1 MKLLFNLRK
10 MWRRLINYIMEIER
24 RFVTFSDFVEFVD
37 NEVRVIV
44 NFIFG
49 KIIEDIKFK
58 NERQDT

>member
-58 NERQDT
+58 NER

>member
-1 MKLLFNLRK
+1 

-58 NERQDT
+58 NER